1 MENFDINI
9 NTKQLARLY
18 VFMSTENILRSIR
31 FLKNDLEDTQ
41 LSNEQK
47 SDIEKIILLLNDY
60 VVWRSKQH
68 MENY

>member
-1 MENFDINI
+1 MGNFDINI

-31 FLKNDLEDTQ
+31 FLKNDLEDKQ